1 MSAWWKRRSIRARL
15 ALWHTATL
23 AIVLAAFAVAV
34 FAFVRHVLSEEL
46 TDQLHDDF
54 EAAEEKIET
63 GASGVR
69 LSGPRHNDAR
79 DQQELWAEIWTLDGR
94 LLWHSTRSEIA
105 AIVGVPASGAAT
117 YRVESLRSRTGE
129 HLRAMTETVEAGA
142 NPAVLRMARSEEP
155 MRHELRELVIGIVFA
170 FPLAVAL
177 AGIGGAR
184 LARQSLRPL
193 ERMADRA
200 RTITAERLDDRLPV
214 DNPND
219 ELGRLATIFNET
231 LSRLERSF
239 DQLRRFTADASHEL
253 RTPLTAIR
261 SVGEVGLSER
271 VDVSTYRDVI
281 GSMLEETDRLTRL
294 VDTLL
299 VLSRADAG
307 QAPLQRERID
317 LSELAQ
323 EVVSTLGVLAEEKR
337 VSISVH
343 APDMVEASID
353 RLLIFEALVNLVD
366 NAVKYSPEGEKV
378 ALNVQWSDQGAQI
391 DVIDHG
397 PGIPEEHRERIFD
410 RFYRVDKARSRRL
423 GGSGLGLSIAQ
434 WVIQAHAGTLVLA
447 STGPEGSVFRITLP
461 RGVQGSVPTA
471 GRC

>member
-1 MSAWWKRRSIRARL
+1 MRGWWTRQSLRARL

-23 AIVLAAFAVAV
+23 AVVLTAFSAAV
-34 FAFVRHVLSEEL
+34 FAFVHHVLSDEL

-54 EAAEEKIET
+54 EAAEEKIGSSET
-63 GASGVR
+63 GIRIGP
-69 LSGPRHNDAR
+69 PRHADEH
-79 DQQELWAEIWTLDGR
+79 DQPELWADIWTLDGR
-94 LLWHSTRSEIA
+94 PLWHSARAET
-105 AIVGVPASGAAT
+105 ASVRGGAPTASAT
-117 YRVESLRSRTGE
+117 YRVESLRALTGE
-129 HLRAMTETVEAGA
+129 HLRTMTESVSAGA
-142 NPAVLRMARSEEP
+142 NRVVLRVARSEEP
-155 MRHELRELVIGIVFA
+155 MRHELRELLVGIVIA
-170 FPLAVAL
+170 FPLALLL
-177 AGIGGAR
+177 AGVGGAR

-193 ERMADRA
+193 DRMADRA
-200 RTITAERLDDRLPV
+200 RTITAERLHDRLPV

-261 SVGEVGLSER
+261 SVGEVGLGER
-271 VDVSTYRDVI
+271 VDASTYRDII

-307 QAPLQRERID
+307 QAPLQRERVD

-323 EVVSTLGVLAEEKR
+323 EVVTTLGVLAEEKH
-337 VSISVH
+337 VSVAVH
-343 APDMVEASID
+343 APEAVEAAVD
-353 RLLIFEALVNLVD
+353 RLLVFEALVNLVD
-366 NAVKYSPEGEKV
+366 NAVKYSSEGSEV
-378 ALNVQWSDQGAQI
+378 ELRVQSSDRDARI
-391 DVIDHG
+391 DIIDHG
-397 PGIPEEHRERIFD
+397 PGIPAEHRAKIFD

-434 WVIQAHAGTLVLA
+434 WVIQAHGGRLELA
-447 STGPEGSVFRITLP
+447 STGPGGSTFRVTLP
-461 RGVQGSVPTA
+461 RST
-471 GRC
+471 